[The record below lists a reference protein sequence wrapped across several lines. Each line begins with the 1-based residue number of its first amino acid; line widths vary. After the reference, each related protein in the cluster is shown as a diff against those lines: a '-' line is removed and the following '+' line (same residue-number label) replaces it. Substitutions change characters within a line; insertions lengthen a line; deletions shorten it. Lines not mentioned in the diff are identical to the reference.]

1 MKYVQGGKHRF
12 DRLSRPT
19 QPNNFVCALPSLPK
33 VLAWGLE
40 HEAVPARKLAIKCC
54 AAWFTIAAPVVVN
67 DPAADDADGDDVPL
81 LQQMVGSLLSM
92 AREDRHSSVRSQAL
106 DCLGAPEVLHVHYV
120 SSCSTSARARSTH
133 MCARAHTLTDEA
145 TYRVGPAGAANTPVS
160 MRL

>member
-1 MKYVQGGKHRF
+1 M
-12 DRLSRPT
+12 
-19 QPNNFVCALPSLPK
+19 
-33 VLAWGLE
+33 LAWGLE

-54 AAWFTIAAPVVVN
+54 AAWFTIAAPVVADN
-67 DPAADDADGDDVPL
+67 HAADDADGDTDVPL

-120 SSCSTSARARSTH
+120 SSGSTSARARSTH

-145 TYRVGPAGAANTPVS
+145 TYRVGPAGAANTHVP